1 MAMMFCPKCKSILM
15 PAVVNGKRVIKCPGC
30 GYLAVGEEMKFT
42 SAGVQRKELQVIEK
56 ESDPRVSV
64 ETKCPKCKHGRA
76 KHWTA
81 QTRSADE
88 PETRFYECE
97 KCKHTW
103 REYK

>member
-1 MAMMFCPKCKSILM
+1 MMFCPKCKTILM
-15 PAVVNGKRVIKCPGC
+15 PQVQNGKHIIKCQNC
-30 GYLAVGEEMKFT
+30 GYMQAGDLSFA
-42 SAGVQRKELQVIEK
+42 SAGLKTKEIPVIDK
-56 ESDPRVSV
+56 QADVRVLV
-64 ETKCPKCKHGRA
+64 EHSCPKCKHGHAR
-76 KHWTA
+76 HWTL